1 MKPQPITFFST
12 LRKESNTM
20 NQSELI
26 TKVASISGES
36 RKAVEA
42 VLKTA
47 GDVIGSTLGEG
58 GEVTL
63 PGIGKLSVTH
73 TTARTGRNPK
83 TGEAI
88 EIPAKKKPHFS
99 AAKAL
104 KDATSS

>member
-1 MKPQPITFFST
+1 
-12 LRKESNTM
+12 M

-42 VLKTA
+42 VLKSTA
-47 GDVIGSTLGEG
+47 DVIGSTLGEG

-63 PGIGKLSVTH
+63 PGLGKLFVKERA
-73 TTARTGRNPK
+73 AREGRNPK

-88 EIPAKKKPHFS
+88 LIPAGKSPGFK

-104 KDATSS
+104 KDAVTS